1 MSESL
6 IATINRDIT
15 AAMRAQ
21 DRRVLAP
28 LRMLKAALVNRRVE
42 KRSELTDEDA
52 LKVVSTLVQQRR
64 DSVDQFTKAGR
75 SELAAAEANEIDVLE
90 RYLPP
95 PIDSGALADTIESV
109 IDEIGATSPKDLG
122 AVMKHVMAKLAGQ
135 RVDGKT
141 VSQLVRSKL
150 GG

>member
-6 IATINRDIT
+6 IATINRDIS

-21 DRRVLAP
+21 DRRGLAP

-42 KRSELTDEDA
+42 KRSELTDEEA
-52 LKVVSTLVQQRR
+52 LKIVSTLVKQRR

-90 RYLPP
+90 HYLPP
-95 PIDSGALADTIESV
+95 PIDSGSLADTIESV

-122 AVMKHVMAKLAGQ
+122 AVMKQVMAKLAGQ

>member
-52 LKVVSTLVQQRR
+52 LKVVSTLVKQRR